1 LIAQQEQEFQL
12 VPAHVPQQVLVQ
24 EQVLV
29 QAQELESV
37 SQLAQV
43 LESEPVQESQLAL
56 ESALHLLHQPL
67 QSLFQRQPSHLLQR
81 EFLSAFLQLAKVLQY
96 QLCL

>member
-1 LIAQQEQEFQL
+1 LIAQQEQELQL

-24 EQVLV
+24 ELV
-29 QAQELESV
+29 QAQELE

>member
-37 SQLAQV
+37 SQLVQV
-43 LESEPVQESQLAL
+43 LESQLAL

-67 QSLFQRQPSHLLQR
+67 QSPFQRQPSHLLQR
-81 EFLSAFLQLAKVLQY
+81 EFLSAFLQLARVLQY